1 MNDIIAVRHYYEA
14 ESIISSWNKTLIN
27 KGRVTVDDLEGI
39 LFVAFPRD
47 PSWMWTNLLTMD
59 NFKMDKNGFYIL
71 MLPDPK
77 KFNTCKE

>member
-1 MNDIIAVRHYYEA
+1 MNDIIAVRHYYEV

-39 LFVAFPRD
+39 FFIEFPRD
-47 PSWMWTNLLTMD
+47 SSWMWTNLLTMD
-59 NFKMDKNGFYIL
+59 NFKIDKNGLYIL